1 MKDMLKKVLA
11 VSLCAVL
18 IGGTAV
24 SLPVFVPNSGITASA
39 YSSGDYEYTV
49 SNNEATITKYY
60 GSGGNVTLPSKIGRY
75 TVTSIG
81 NSAFSYCS
89 RLTSVTIPD
98 SVTSIGEH
106 AFYHC
111 SSLTSVTIPDSVTSI
126 GYGVFYGCSSL
137 TNVTIPKSVTK
148 IEKMAFGY
156 YTDDNYNSVKI
167 DNFTIYGEEG
177 TAAEEYA
184 NDNGFKFVAIEA
196 PINSSVI
203 NSDIVQIGDKVRISA
218 SANGGTS
225 PYKYAYYYKRS
236 SNNTWKT
243 LGTEWGTNSSAA
255 FAPTS
260 EASYDI
266 KVVIKDSTG
275 ETAEKLFT
283 VKAVKELE
291 LTNVSVVGREKIKL
305 GSAIPMIGKAVG
317 GKGEYRYSF
326 YFKRATN
333 TNWKLLGEKFTDKA
347 SARFKPTAVGTY
359 DIRIDVK
366 DSSGTIVKKYFTATV
381 K

>member
-1 MKDMLKKVLA
+1 MKAFIKRTLA
-11 VSLCAVL
+11 VSLCAAL
-18 IGGTAV
+18 LTGAAV
-24 SLPVFVPNSGITASA
+24 SMPALVPDSGITASA

-49 SNNEATITKYY
+49 SNNKATITRYY
-60 GSGGNVTLPSKIGRY
+60 GRSGSVTIPSKIGGY

-81 NSAFSYCS
+81 SYAFSY
-89 RLTSVTIPD
+89 
-98 SVTSIGEH
+98 
-106 AFYHC
+106 C

-203 NSDIVQIGDKVRISA
+203 NSDIVQIGDKVRVSA
-218 SANGGTS
+218 SAKGGTGG
-225 PYKYAYYYKRS
+225 YKYAYYYKRS

-255 FAPTS
+255 FAPTA
-260 EASYDI
+260 EADYDI
-266 KVVIKDSTG
+266 KVVVKDSAG

-305 GSAIPMIGKAVG
+305 GTAIPMIGKAVG

-347 SARFKPTAVGTY
+347 SARFKPTAAGSY
-359 DIRIDVK
+359 NIRIDVK
-366 DSSGTIVKKYFTATV
+366 DSSGKIEKKYFTATV